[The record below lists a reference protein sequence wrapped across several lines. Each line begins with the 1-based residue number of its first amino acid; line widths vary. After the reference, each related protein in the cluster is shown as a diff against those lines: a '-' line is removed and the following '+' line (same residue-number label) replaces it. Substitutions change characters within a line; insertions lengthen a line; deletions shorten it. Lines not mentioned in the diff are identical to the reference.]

1 MTVSLD
7 GLALV
12 RIDRPLFRNVV
23 TARVSQ
29 DLFDDLSDE
38 PAAWQAAISLEVASK
53 PWPYESRQP
62 VVDRPF
68 EEAEFLSAVMYPF
81 EPGHWSA
88 SRFSRGD
95 FGVWYGSKDMDTT
108 IHETVYHWR
117 QGLLADAGWDDL
129 DGVAME
135 RRMHRV
141 NCATHLIDL
150 TNQVE
155 RWPDLRSNDY
165 AFCHD
170 IGNQVHEEGHPGLWT
185 CSARCEGSNAA
196 LFTPKPL
203 SAPGT
208 VCFLT
213 YVIEG
218 AGVSVYRDQQERYL
232 RLG

>member
-7 GLALV
+7 GLTLV

-29 DLFDDLSDE
+29 DLFDDLSND
-38 PAAWQAAISLEVASK
+38 PVAWQAAISLEVASK

-81 EPGHWSA
+81 EPDHWSA

-95 FGVWYGSKDMDTT
+95 FGVWYGSRELDTT

-135 RRMHRV
+135 RRVHHV
-141 NCATHLIDL
+141 SCATHLIDL
-150 TNQVE
+150 TKQVE
-155 RWPDLRSNDY
+155 RWPNLRSNDY
-165 AFCHD
+165 TFCHE
-170 IGNQVHEEGHPGLWT
+170 IGSQIHAEGHPGVWT

-203 SAPGT
+203 STPGT

-213 YVIEG
+213 YVVED